1 MLRDLVKSPES
12 SRQDEE
18 SNVKARVKW
27 TDGRQFVAE
36 SGSGHS
42 VVIDGP
48 PDHGGRNTGPRP
60 MEMLLMGMGS
70 CTAFDILN
78 ILDKAR
84 ADVTDCVA
92 ELDAERADSVPS
104 VFTRIHVHFV
114 VTGRALKEKQV
125 QRAVELS
132 AEKYCSA
139 SIMLTNGGVDIT
151 HSFEIV
157 EA

>member
-1 MLRDLVKSPES
+1 
-12 SRQDEE
+12 
-18 SNVKARVKW
+18 
-27 TDGRQFVAE
+27 
-36 SGSGHS
+36 
-42 VVIDGP
+42 
-48 PDHGGRNTGPRP
+48 

-92 ELDAERADSVPS
+92 ELDAERADEVPS
-104 VFTRIHVHFV
+104 VFTNIHVHFV
-114 VTGRALKEKQV
+114 VTGRNLKEKQV

-139 SIMLTNGGVDIT
+139 SIMLVQGGVEIT

-157 EA
+157 DA